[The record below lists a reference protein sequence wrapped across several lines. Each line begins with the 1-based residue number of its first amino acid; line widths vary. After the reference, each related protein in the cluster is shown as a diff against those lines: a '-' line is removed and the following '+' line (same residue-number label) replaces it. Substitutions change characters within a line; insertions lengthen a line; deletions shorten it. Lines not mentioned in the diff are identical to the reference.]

1 MPEKLSKKCKILIF
15 CMIFVGNGASSQ
27 QISLKDSTSKA
38 YTKSFSL
45 HFSQISSPSYTIK
58 PVAGDFYVK
67 NLGFFCR
74 QELKLEAITRI
85 PFRFRVGSVN
95 YCDWMEGKKNAGI
108 LPAY

>member
-1 MPEKLSKKCKILIF
+1 MRTINSNYCKILVF
-15 CMIFVGNGASSQ
+15 CTIFVVNGLAAQ
-27 QISLKDSTSKA
+27 QIQLKDTASKA
-38 YTKSFSL
+38 FAKVPSLYFSPN
-45 HFSQISSPSYTIK
+45 SSTLYPLQQV
-58 PVAGDFYVK
+58 PPNFYVK

-74 QELKLEAITRI
+74 QELKLEAVTKI